1 MIDVNLN
8 VLQSLESNVVS
19 QEILNKGNR
28 VGNLF
33 LMEEALL
40 LASVFQKDRQTRI
53 IVKKNRYEAQQLYQ
67 RIRQLEED
75 VLLFVMEE
83 SLRVQAI
90 ASSPED
96 VQAQISFLSEALKE
110 KPKLIICNTAAFLRY
125 LPDVEFFKSMCFTI
139 HSGQEMDMKQL
150 KSRLNRAGYSKVNY
164 VDQPCTYAS
173 RGGIVDIFS
182 LGQNHPIRVEFFDTE
197 VDSIRYFDEQTQRT
211 ISTITEADIM
221 PATDLL
227 FTDEQIQEIQTKVW
241 QQFESEKKKCT
252 EEELEILQDHIESDM
267 NALQTYDISTHL
279 YWYFSYI
286 SSHQLLDYVKGQIIF
301 SSQEEIERYAKK
313 LNEDTIAFMQEMIQ
327 DHKIVPRY
335 IMFHDLYAL
344 ERNNP
349 IQMFHEF
356 LDYKEPI
363 TSNIFPVEFT
373 FKSIEEVVE
382 NLKEYEFIAMNEQ
395 DAKKYN
401 IPLSHRIDPIFYEGF
416 STEKYTIY
424 TEKELFKKTIRSQKY
439 QKSFKEGQILE
450 NVLELEKNDY
460 VVHANYGIG
469 QYIGIVT
476 RNQNGKNIDYLHII
490 YRGGDELFVPLSQ
503 FQLVR
508 KYISKEG
515 VGVRLSQLGSNQWKK
530 TKERV
535 NEKVEEI
542 AERLVQLYA
551 DRNNNIGFAYEKDD
565 ALQKEFDDA
574 FPYEPTPD
582 QLQATAEIKKEME
595 KEKPMDHLLCGDVGF
610 GKTEVAMRCAFK
622 AISNGKQVM
631 FLCPT
636 TILSMQHYKSL
647 ISRFEYTGANIEMV
661 NRFVPE
667 SKIKEIEKGL
677 KFGTVDIVV
686 GTHKLL
692 NKRFEFKDLGFL
704 IIDEE
709 QRFGVE
715 HKEKMKEFKNT
726 IDVLS
731 LSATPIPRTLQ
742 MSLIGV
748 RTISQLN
755 TPPAHRH
762 PIQTYVMEKRGSAI
776 QEVIQRE
783 LSRDGQVFYLYNRV
797 ANIYSVAQDL
807 QRKFP
812 DVPIAV
818 AHGQMDREQ
827 IEETMIDFAS
837 GKYKILVCTTIIET
851 GLDIANANTMIIE
864 DADRFGLSQ
873 LYQIRGRVGRRE
885 KIAYCYLMIQPRKEL
900 TEEAQKR
907 LKSIKEFTQLGSGY
921 KIAMRDLT
929 IRGAGDMLGPQQA
942 GFIDQVGLDMYLEL
956 LTNAIAKKQG
966 KEIPE
971 VKEEKVAQVH
981 TDGYI
986 PSGFTDNDGDKLDL
1000 YQEIKIMHTLEE
1012 LDQYE
1017 QRIKD
1022 LFGRIPKEV
1031 QQLFKQRR
1039 LDIFVNQKNVE
1050 SMIENKNGITITMSD
1065 EWTRQVDGIRLFQR
1079 ISKISKSID
1088 LRLKNQKIEILI
1100 AKKSK
1105 YMPKVFEVI
1114 DLLQNSE
1121 EIMKKR

>member
-1 MIDVNLN
+1 MNLN
-8 VLQSLESNVVS
+8 VLKYLENNVVS
-19 QEILNKGNR
+19 QEIINNGNR

-40 LASVFQKDRQTRI
+40 LTSVFQKDHKTRI

-67 RIRQLEED
+67 RVSQLEED

-96 VQAQISFLSEALKE
+96 IQAQIHFLSQVLDE
-110 KPKLIICNTAAFLRY
+110 KPRLIICNTAAFLRY
-125 LPDVEFFKSMCFTI
+125 LPNADFFKSMCFTI
-139 HSGQEMDMKQL
+139 QVGQEIDMRQV
-150 KSRLNRAGYSKVNY
+150 KSLLNRAGYAKVNY
-164 VDQPCTYAS
+164 VDRPCTYAS
-173 RGGIVDIFS
+173 RGGIIDIFS
-182 LGQNHPIRVEFFDTE
+182 LGQDHPFRIEFFDTE
-197 VDSIRYFDEQTQRT
+197 IDSIRYFDEQTQRT
-211 ISTITEADIM
+211 IQSIQKAEIQ

-227 FTDEQIQEIQTKVW
+227 FTDEQIQTIKTKVME
-241 QQFESEKKKCT
+241 QLEDEKDKLREEESEM
-252 EEELEILQDHIESDM
+252 LIDYIEADM
-267 NALQTYDISTHL
+267 NALETYDTSTHL

-286 SSHQLLDYVKGQIIF
+286 PSSQLLDYVKGQVIF

-313 LNEDTIAFMQEMIQ
+313 LNEDAISFMQEMVQ

-335 IMFHDLYAL
+335 IMFHDIYNL
-344 ERNNP
+344 ERNHP
-349 IQMFHEF
+349 ILMFHEF

-363 TSNIFPVEFT
+363 TSNIFPVET
-373 FKSIEEVVE
+373 VYKSIDEVVE
-382 NLKEYEFIAMNEQ
+382 GLTEHEYIALSAE

-401 IPLSHRIDPIFYEGF
+401 IPESNRLEPIYYEGF
-416 STEKYTIY
+416 STEDFTVY
-424 TEKELFKKTIRSQKY
+424 TEKELFKKVVKHQRY

-469 QYIGIVT
+469 QYLGIVT

-535 NEKVEEI
+535 NAKVEEI
-542 AERLVQLYA
+542 AERLVQLYSQ
-551 DRNNNIGFAYEKDD
+551 RNENIGFAYAKDD

-574 FPYEPTPD
+574 FAYDPTPD
-582 QLQATAEIKKEME
+582 QLQATAEIKAEME
-595 KEKPMDHLLCGDVGF
+595 KSKPMDHLLCGDVGF

-636 TILSMQHYKSL
+636 TILSMQHFKSL
-647 ISRFEYTGANIEMV
+647 RARFEYTGASIEMV

-667 SKIKEIEKGL
+667 SKIKEVEAGL
-677 KFGTVDIVV
+677 KAGTVDIVV

-776 QEVIQRE
+776 QEIIQRE
-783 LSRDGQVFYLYNRV
+783 LARDGQVFYLYNRV
-797 ANIYSVAQDL
+797 ANIYAVARDL
-807 QRKFP
+807 QQKFP
-812 DVPIAV
+812 DVPVAV

-827 IEETMIDFAS
+827 IEETMVDFAS

-851 GLDIANANTMIIE
+851 GLDIENANTMIIE

-885 KIAYCYLMIQPRKEL
+885 KIAYCYLIIQPRKEL

-956 LTNAIAKKQG
+956 LSNAIARKQG
-966 KEIPE
+966 KEIEE
-971 VKEEKVAQVH
+971 VKEEKVAQVSA
-981 TDGYI
+981 DGYI
-986 PSGFTDNDGDKLDL
+986 PAGFTENDGDKLDL
-1000 YQEIKIMHTLEE
+1000 YQEIRKMKTLEQ
-1012 LDQYE
+1012 LQQYE
-1017 QRIKD
+1017 SRVKD

-1039 LDIFVNQKNVE
+1039 LDIFVNQDIVD
-1050 SMIENKNGITITMSD
+1050 SMVENKTAITITMSD
-1065 EWTRQVDGIRLFQR
+1065 GWSKKVDGVRLFQR
-1079 ISKISKSID
+1079 INEISRTID
-1088 LRLKNQKIEILI
+1088 LRLKNQKIEISI
-1100 AKKSK
+1100 AKKNK

-1114 DLLQNSE
+1114 DLVQNSDV
-1121 EIMKKR
+1121 IMKKR

>member
-1 MIDVNLN
+1 MNLN

-40 LASVFQKDRQTRI
+40 LTSVFQKDRQTRI
-53 IVKKNRYEAQQLYQ
+53 VVKKNRYEAQQLYQ

-96 VQAQISFLSEALKE
+96 VQAQISFLSEALEE

-125 LPDVEFFKSMCFTI
+125 LPDAEFFKSMCFTI
-139 HSGQEMDMKQL
+139 HIGQALDMKQL
-150 KSRLNRAGYSKVNY
+150 KSQLNRAGYSKVNY
-164 VDQPCTYAS
+164 VDRPCTYAA

-182 LGQNHPIRVEFFDTE
+182 LGQEHPIRVEFFDTE

-211 ISTITEADIM
+211 ISAITKADIM

-227 FTDEQIQEIQTKVW
+227 FTDEQIQEIKTKVW
-241 QQFESEKKKCT
+241 QQFESEKEKCT
-252 EEELEILQDHIESDM
+252 EEELETLQDYIESDM
-267 NALQTYDISTHL
+267 NALETYDTSTHL
-279 YWYFSYI
+279 YWYFSYT

-344 ERNNP
+344 ERNNAVL
-349 IQMFHEF
+349 MFHEF
-356 LDYKEPI
+356 LDYKDPI
-363 TSNIFPVEFT
+363 TSNIFPVEST
-373 FKSIEEVVE
+373 FKSIDEVVDQ
-382 NLKEYEFIAMNEQ
+382 LKENEYIALSEQ

-401 IPLSHRIDPIFYEGF
+401 IPASHRVDPVFYEGF
-416 STEKYTIY
+416 STEEFTIY
-424 TEKELFKKTIRSQKY
+424 TEKELFKKTVKHQKY

-469 QYIGIVT
+469 QYVGIVT

-490 YRGGDELFVPLSQ
+490 YRGADELFVPLSQ

-535 NEKVEEI
+535 NKKVEEI

-551 DRNNNIGFAYEKDD
+551 DRNQNIGFAYEKDD
-565 ALQKEFDDA
+565 ALQQEFDDA

-582 QLQATAEIKKEME
+582 QLQATAEIKAEME

-667 SKIKEIEKGL
+667 SKIKEVEKGL
-677 KFGTVDIVV
+677 KAGTVDIVV

-783 LSRDGQVFYLYNRV
+783 LARDGQVFYLYNRV
-797 ANIYSVAQDL
+797 ANIYAVAQDL

-812 DVPIAV
+812 DVPVAV

-851 GLDIANANTMIIE
+851 GLDIANANTMIID

-885 KIAYCYLMIQPRKEL
+885 KIAYCYLMVQPRKEL

-956 LTNAIAKKQG
+956 LTNAIARKQG

-971 VKEEKVAQVH
+971 VKEEKAAQVS

-1000 YQEIKIMHTLEE
+1000 YQEIKTMHTIEQ

-1017 QRIKD
+1017 KRIKD

-1031 QQLFKQRR
+1031 LQLFKQRR
-1039 LDIFVNQKNVE
+1039 LDIFVNQENVE
-1050 SMIENKNGITITMSD
+1050 SMIENKAGITITMSGD
-1065 EWTRQVDGIRLFQR
+1065 WSHQVDGIKLFQR
-1079 ISKISKSID
+1079 VSKISKAID
-1088 LRLKNQKIEILI
+1088 LRLKNQKIEISI
-1100 AKKSK
+1100 AKKNK